1 MLVGVVDVDGIFA
14 FAEGIGTDGELKI
27 SDVLGELA
35 NEIDMVVPSLDVDGI
50 DEFAQGI
57 DTLGDVTFFDDPDM
71 F

>member
-27 SDVLGELA
+27 LDVLGELA
-35 NEIDMVVPSLDVDGI
+35 NEMVVPSLDVDGI
-50 DEFAQGI
+50 AEFAQGI
-57 DTLGDVTFFDDPDM
+57 DTLGDVIFFDDPDM